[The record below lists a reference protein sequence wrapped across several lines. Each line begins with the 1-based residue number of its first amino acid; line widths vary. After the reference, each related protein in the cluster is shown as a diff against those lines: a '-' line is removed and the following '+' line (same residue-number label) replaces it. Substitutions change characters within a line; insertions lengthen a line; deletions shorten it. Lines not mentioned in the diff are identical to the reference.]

1 MKAKLIAS
9 TDVTETKD
17 FRSLSFEA
25 QVLYYRCCALCNTF
39 GHVDAE
45 SICFGMR
52 CDEDVL
58 DELYEKGYLIDV
70 DGMTFIRHQWVNNNY
85 SGKEFMKMKHCT
97 PYVSGTLRFE
107 GEPGHSAYAR
117 TEERGGTEGVF
128 DNVEETPDNDVEN
141 FHANSGANGHANGC
155 GNTKKNNCKAPYGR
169 AAAPSKTEEADKPKN
184 GKDAYPIEKTDVCK
198 GCYREGA
205 VYRDWGTWKEI
216 VCKYC
221 GTLVYDEEE
230 GVYKRQGNERG
241 VLGALDEDQTK
252 PKAKEGL
259 FRVVNF

>member
-17 FRSLSFEA
+17 FKSMSFEA
-25 QVLYYRCCALCNTF
+25 QVIYYRCCANSNTF

-52 CDEDVL
+52 CEEDVL
-58 DELYEKGYLIDV
+58 DELYKKGYLIDA
-70 DGMTFIRHQWVNNNY
+70 DGATFIRHHWVNNNY
-85 SGKEFMKMKHCT
+85 DNREFMKMKHCA
-97 PYVSGTLRFE
+97 PYVSGALRFE
-107 GEPGHSAYAR
+107 GEPGHSAYALPNAETGSR
-117 TEERGGTEGVF
+117 GVF
-128 DNVEETPDNDVEN
+128 DNDGETPYNNVEN
-141 FHANSGANGHANGC
+141 SDANSGANGHANGC
-155 GNTKKNNCKAPYGR
+155 GNTKVNQSNLMEGKG
-169 AAAPSKTEEADKPKN
+169 AAPSKTEGADKPKD

-221 GTLVYDEEE
+221 GTLVYDEKE
-230 GVYKRQGNERG
+230 GKYKRQGQEMG
-241 VLGALDEDQTK
+241 VLGALNDDLTE